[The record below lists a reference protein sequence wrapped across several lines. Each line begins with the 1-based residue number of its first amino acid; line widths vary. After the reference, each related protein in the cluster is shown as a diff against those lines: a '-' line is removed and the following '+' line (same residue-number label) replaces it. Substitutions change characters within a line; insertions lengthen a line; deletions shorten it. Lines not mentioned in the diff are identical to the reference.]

1 MVGYAYH
8 TRERLDMT
16 AQERL
21 TAEARAYDW
30 LEARESAK
38 ALFQANLL
46 TANWQPAT
54 KQTRLK
60 GLQAR

>member
-1 MVGYAYH
+1 
-8 TRERLDMT
+8 MT

-21 TAEARAYDW
+21 TAEARAYNW
-30 LEARESAK
+30 LMDRYEARESAK

-46 TANWQPAT
+46 QANWQPAT
-54 KQTRLK
+54 TRTRLT

>member
-1 MVGYAYH
+1 
-8 TRERLDMT
+8 MT

-38 ALFQANLL
+38 ALFHANLL
-46 TANWQPAT
+46 QTPWQPAT
-54 KQTRLK
+54 KQTRLR